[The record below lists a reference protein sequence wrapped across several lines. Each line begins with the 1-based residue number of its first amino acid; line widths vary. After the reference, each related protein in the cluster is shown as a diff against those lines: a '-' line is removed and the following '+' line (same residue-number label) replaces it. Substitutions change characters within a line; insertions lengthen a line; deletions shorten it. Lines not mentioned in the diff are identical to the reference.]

1 MNKNRVPRNDAK
13 DVRNLEIVTEFNQ
26 GKRISDIARSRG
38 MTRQRVYQIVH
49 MPRYTGI
56 QFAKLDTVDSSA
68 QPVV

>member
-1 MNKNRVPRNDAK
+1 MNKNRVPRNDAL
-13 DVRNLEIVTEFNQ
+13 DARNLEIVNDFHK
-26 GKRISDIARSRG
+26 GMRISDIARYRG
-38 MTRQRVYQIVH
+38 MTRQRVHQIVH